1 MNALPNSVF
10 PESFFHFGI
19 VVSDFERA
27 VAHYSDTFGIQFTEP
42 SVGRSHFVEDPDRHQ
57 IELVTAFSR
66 TQPPYLELIQATG
79 DGFFSSKNSGK
90 ILYCAVWE
98 KDMKGR
104 LKQLRAQKV
113 GIDALV
119 CPAEVDSPPYGIITS
134 PDANGLRI
142 EYADLSTRPMIEE
155 RIRTGRVSRV
165 PIAGV

>member
-1 MNALPNSVF
+1 MNTLPNSVF

-19 VVSDFERA
+19 VVPDIERA

-79 DGFFSSKNSGK
+79 EGFFSSKNSGK

-98 KDMKGR
+98 TDMKGR
-104 LKQLRAQKV
+104 LERLRTQKV
-113 GIDALV
+113 GIDALM
-119 CPAEVDSPPYGIITS
+119 CYAELDRAPYGIITA
-134 PDANGLRI
+134 PDAHGLRI
-142 EYADLSTRPMIEE
+142 EYADVSTRAMIEE
-155 RIRTGRVSRV
+155 RIRTGRVAR
-165 PIAGV
+165 